1 MGVMTVAYIALGA
14 NVGDRGEN
22 IRAALEKLG
31 ATDGV
36 TVVRVSS
43 LIENPAVGGPADSPA
58 FLNGAVEVATSLS
71 APALLARLLEIERS
85 IGRVRREKWGP
96 RPIDLDLLLYGDEVI
111 DAPGLAVPHP
121 LMQQRRFVLEP
132 LAQIAPD
139 VVHPLL
145 KRSIREL
152 LGELDASH

>member
-1 MGVMTVAYIALGA
+1 MTVAYIALGA

-22 IRAALEKLG
+22 IRAALTKLG
-31 ATDGV
+31 GSEGV

-58 FLNGAVEVATSLS
+58 FLNGAVEVLTSLS
-71 APALLARLLEIERS
+71 AGALLARLLEIERS
-85 IGRVRREKWGP
+85 IGRVRRERWGP
-96 RPIDLDLLLYGDEVI
+96 RPIDLDLLLYGDQVI

-121 LMQQRRFVLEP
+121 LMHQRRFVLEP
-132 LAQIAPD
+132 LAQIAPE

-145 KRSIREL
+145 KRSIGEL
-152 LGELDASH
+152 LGDLDASH